1 MRGIT
6 LRITHLMENIKNH
19 MFKNRKEYTEWA
31 LDLLDKY
38 GVKDP
43 STYTANELKHY
54 NPNISESFID
64 DYTGNANNCNTYKV
78 DIKKV

>member
-6 LRITHLMENIKNH
+6 LRITHSMENIKNH

-43 STYTANELKHY
+43 STYTADELKHY
-54 NPNISESFID
+54 NPNIPGSFID
-64 DYTGNANNCNTYKV
+64 DYTGSTNNYNTYKV
-78 DIKKV
+78 DIKKA

>member
-1 MRGIT
+1 MHGIT

-19 MFKNRKEYTEWA
+19 MFKNRKAYTEWA

-43 STYTANELKHY
+43 DTYTTDEIKHY
-54 NPNISESFID
+54 NPNISEWFVD
-64 DYTGNANNCNTYKV
+64 QHVANR
-78 DIKKV
+78 DKK

>member
-1 MRGIT
+1 MSFNSR
-6 LRITHLMENIKNH
+6 E
-19 MFKNRKEYTEWA
+19 EYTEWA

-43 STYTANELKHY
+43 DTYTADKLKHY
-54 NPNISESFID
+54 NPNISKSFID
-64 DYTGNANNCNTYKV
+64 DYTGSTNNYNTYKV

>member
-43 STYTANELKHY
+43 STYSAAKIKHY
-54 NPNISESFID
+54 NPNIPEWLVD
-64 DYTGNANNCNTYKV
+64 QHVGNR
-78 DIKKV
+78 DKK

>member
-1 MRGIT
+1 
-6 LRITHLMENIKNH
+6 

>member
-43 STYTANELKHY
+43 DTYTADELKHY
-54 NPNISESFID
+54 NPNIPESFID
-64 DYTGNANNCNTYKV
+64 DYTGRTNNYDTYKV
-78 DIKKV
+78 SIKR

>member
-43 STYTANELKHY
+43 STYSAAEIKHY
-54 NPNISESFID
+54 NPNIPESFID
-64 DYTGNANNCNTYKV
+64 DYTGNTNNYDTYKV
-78 DIKKV
+78 NIKR